1 MTVTTTKEI
10 QIAKLPAGTLG
21 GMIGVTFA
29 PGKKGAS
36 AYGGR
41 HNRDLAADLDVIAGW
56 NAAAVVTLM
65 EADELVR
72 YRIAGIGEEVRA
84 RFMEW
89 HHLPIIDGQVPDP
102 AFDAEWPARSARLRA
117 LVAAGNRILVHC
129 RGGQGRAGMVSAR
142 LLVKI
147 GLDAEEAIALVRR
160 EREGAIET
168 DAQADWVRAGR
179 PATDVVPTG
188 DKATRDRAVGALLG
202 LAVGDAVG
210 TTIEFSA
217 KPDRAVLSDMVGG
230 GPFLLQPGQ
239 WTDDTAMALALADS
253 LVADPA
259 LDPRDLMRRFVSW
272 YREGTYSCTGTCFD
286 IGGTTAGSLRRH
298 ERTGE
303 CFAGPTGPDTAG
315 NGSIMRLAPVA
326 IRHWR
331 DRETM
336 LRVARDQSRSTHAA
350 PEALESCEIL
360 ADLLA
365 TAIRGATVEEL
376 VRSKA
381 AGRIRGF
388 RPGMYRNEVRGTG
401 YVVASLHAALWAVSR
416 TSSFRDAVLLAANLG
431 EDADTTAAVAGQ
443 IAGALYGAKAIP
455 AEWLGKLAWRER
467 IGRVAFD
474 LFEAAF
480 SDEPSRHPSGA
491 ASARDLG

>member
-1 MTVTTTKEI
+1 MTVTTTNEI

-21 GMIGVTFA
+21 GLIGVTFA
-29 PGKKGAS
+29 PGKKGPS
-36 AYGGR
+36 AYGGT
-41 HNRDLAADLDVIAGW
+41 HDRDLAADLDVIAGW

-65 EADELVR
+65 ESDELAR
-72 YRIAGIGEEVRA
+72 YRIAPIGEEVRA
-84 RFMEW
+84 RFMDW
-89 HHLPIIDGQVPDP
+89 HHLPIIDGQVPDA
-102 AFDAEWPARSARLRA
+102 AFEAEWPARSARLRG

-142 LLVKI
+142 LLVEM
-147 GLDAEEAIALVRR
+147 GLDAEDAIALVRR

-168 DAQADWVRAGR
+168 SAQADWVRAGR
-179 PATDVVPTG
+179 PATDVVAIG
-188 DKATRDRAVGALLG
+188 DEAIRDRAVGALLG

-210 TTIEFSA
+210 TTIEFST
-217 KPDRAVLSDMVGG
+217 KPSRAVLSDMVGD
-230 GPFLLQPGQ
+230 GPFGLQAGQ

-253 LVADPA
+253 LAADPA

-286 IGGTTAGSLRRH
+286 IGGTTAGSLRRY

-303 CFAGPTGPDTAG
+303 CFAGPTGPNTAG

-326 IRHWR
+326 IQHWR
-331 DRETM
+331 DRDTM
-336 LRVARDQSRSTHAA
+336 LRVARGQSRTTHAA
-350 PEALESCEIL
+350 PEAMESCEIL

-365 TAIRGATVEEL
+365 MAIRGTTVKEL
-376 VRSKA
+376 VRSEMA
-381 AGRIRGF
+381 RRIRDF
-388 RPGMYRNEVRGTG
+388 RPGMSRNEVRGTG

-443 IAGALYGAKAIP
+443 IAGALYGAGAISV
-455 AEWLGKLAWRER
+455 EWLDKLAWRAR
-467 IGRVAFD
+467 IEKLALRLFD
-474 LFEAAF
+474 RSDRQPRLFDAQPA
-480 SDEPSRHPSGA
+480 
-491 ASARDLG
+491 